1 LRSFIRFSPYPS
13 RAREPHAVPDSGPMH
28 PYLAVTRT
36 LAKATAQRTTP
47 QAPEDRQ
54 KHRFSGAVAR
64 KQQV

>member
-1 LRSFIRFSPYPS
+1 
-13 RAREPHAVPDSGPMH
+13 MH

-36 LAKATAQRTTP
+36 LAKAAAQRTTP
-47 QAPEDRQ
+47 HAPQGVQ